1 MKIEPNLAEYKP
13 YMKHKSL
20 TILNYIFDQ
29 RLRTKYSM
37 NQFFQFQISLFGKI
51 LAIKNKVAVY
61 RLGLW
66 YECLEN

>member
-1 MKIEPNLAEYKP
+1 
-13 YMKHKSL
+13 
-20 TILNYIFDQ
+20 
-29 RLRTKYSM
+29 M